1 MNRRHPR
8 KAISEART
16 VNTAALGGKSLIIM
30 IPLPLILITARQNT
44 HTVHKVQKKC
54 KDARQHC
61 L

>member
-1 MNRRHPR
+1 
-8 KAISEART
+8 
-16 VNTAALGGKSLIIM
+16 VNPAALLGKLLIIM
-30 IPLPLILITARQNT
+30 IPLSLILITARQNT